1 MIKHAP
7 QETGIHELLRKRWS
21 ARAFAERMISDEE
34 LNILFTA
41 ASWASSSMN
50 EQPWRFVFGRNG
62 DKIHEQILSTLMPG
76 NASWAEKAPI
86 LIAVFAKSTFSDG
99 NINMHAWHDVGA
111 ACTNLLLQGADLGI
125 YGHQMGG
132 FDRARAKVIFQYPDS
147 HDIISILALGYLG
160 EINDLEE
167 PFRSRELMPRNRKST
182 EEFVYS
188 STFLNCSS
196 AEKSSRVVVS
206 PEIVP

>member
-1 MIKHAP
+1 MIKIAP
-7 QETGIHELLRKRWS
+7 KETGIHDLLRKRWS

-182 EEFVYS
+182 EEFVYGS
-188 STFLNCSS
+188 FSEL
-196 AEKSSRVVVS
+196 
-206 PEIVP
+206 